1 MMSKETRL
9 SNLIANLNTFKEVYG
24 TKSKTM
30 DMFLGDAMIET
41 EATNDVWSLDLVDPQ
56 DVKMIAFQS
65 NSSLLSKENI

>member
-30 DMFLGDAMIET
+30 DAFLGDAMIET
-41 EATNDVWSLDLVDPQ
+41 ETTDDVWTLD
-56 DVKMIAFQS
+56 I
-65 NSSLLSKENI
+65 